1 MKKTQSSLLVL
12 KNELEYAKVRMA
24 EAAADILKYKML
36 LDKAQN
42 SETHWAAYITDLKEQ
57 ITNVEKRL

>member
-1 MKKTQSSLLVL
+1 
-12 KNELEYAKVRMA
+12 MA